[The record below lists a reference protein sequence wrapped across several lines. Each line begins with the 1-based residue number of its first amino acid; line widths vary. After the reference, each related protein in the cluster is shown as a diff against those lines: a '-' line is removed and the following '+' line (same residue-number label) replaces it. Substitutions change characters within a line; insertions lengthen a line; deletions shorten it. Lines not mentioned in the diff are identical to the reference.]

1 MLTDVA
7 DTLQSDRCLA
17 GLACWPLI
25 AEQCEPASGLIKLGE
40 KMEGKKDPGR
50 AIKPI
55 ICSVMSTGVS
65 CNCSLKFTEAQRLS
79 VLWQLTENIYYLYL
93 E

>member
-40 KMEGKKDPGR
+40 KMEGKKRPRQGYKTNNLQCYVYR
-50 AIKPI
+50 CLMQLQFEIYR
-55 ICSVMSTGVS
+55 S
-65 CNCSLKFTEAQRLS
+65 TEAKCA
-79 VLWQLTENIYYLYL
+79 VAAY
-93 E
+93 